1 MSPKIVSRKDWLVA
15 RRELLAQEK
24 AFTRARDALSAARRE
39 MPWVRVEE
47 DYAFDTKDGRKTL
60 GALFDGRSQLI
71 VYHFMYGSDW
81 EQGCK
86 SCSFWADNFN
96 GIDVHLAQRD
106 VTFLAASRAPL
117 ARLEAFKKRMD
128 WSFEWVSTA
137 PSAFGRDFH
146 VSFDADQFAEGQ
158 RPAYNYGQLPF
169 DIDELVG
176 ISVFCRDEAGAVFH
190 TYSAYSRGVDLL
202 NGAYNYLDLTPKG
215 RDEDGLSS
223 PMAWVRHKDSY

>member
-1 MSPKIVSRKDWLVA
+1 MVPKIVSRKEWLVA

-24 AFTRARDALSAARRE
+24 AFTRERDALSAARRE

-47 DYAFDTKDGRKTL
+47 DYAFDTRGGRKTL
-60 GALFDGRSQLI
+60 GELFDGRSQLI
-71 VYHFMYGSDW
+71 VYHFMYGPDW

-96 GIDVHLAQRD
+96 GIDAHLAHRD

-117 ARLEAFKKRMD
+117 VALDAFKKRMN

-137 PSAFGRDFH
+137 PSAFGRD
-146 VSFDADQFAEGQ
+146 E
-158 RPAYNYGQLPF
+158 
-169 DIDELVG
+169 VG
-176 ISVFCRDEAGAVFH
+176 DVFH

-202 NGAYNYLDLTPKG
+202 NGVYNYLDLTPKG
-215 RDEDGLSS
+215 RDEAGLSS
-223 PMAWVRHKDSY
+223 PMAWLRHKDSY